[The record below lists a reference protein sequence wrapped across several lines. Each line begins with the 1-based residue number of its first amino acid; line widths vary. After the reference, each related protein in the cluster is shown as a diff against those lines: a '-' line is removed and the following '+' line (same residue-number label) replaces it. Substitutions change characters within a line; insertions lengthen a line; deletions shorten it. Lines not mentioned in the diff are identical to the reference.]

1 MKLGLMLRYST
12 RLINWDRILG
22 MGYYTALLD
31 LAWITVIDN
40 SLSSPLPYGRAPKG
54 PYQSSPLKGPVS
66 RACFRNLIHP
76 CPVRTS
82 DYVPLLLVE
91 SLNVPWFQSNHSGET
106 SSGLQN
112 ALDPYSN
119 ISFQDGFLWFEDV
132 AQYRFH
138 SLDPRADTTVDNSQE
153 VPIEGCRDRDI
164 AARFK
169 EIPGR
174 ESAVPTGL
182 CMDTENRSIER
193 QAHRRDTRI
202 ETCMVGLHNRCAT
215 SWFSFGIDLI
225 LSLYN
230 RFQKRIPQMKRKAS
244 FPPTTS
250 TSYEIGDPT
259 GNRLH
264 LPNDTYTKHGT
275 GRHSMAQ
282 QGAELVSHSH
292 FP

>member
-1 MKLGLMLRYST
+1 MLSQPH
-12 RLINWDRILG
+12 
-22 MGYYTALLD
+22 
-31 LAWITVIDN
+31 
-40 SLSSPLPYGRAPKG
+40 SPLISIKSLGGQRDLIRPPKCTW
-54 PYQSSPLKGPVS
+54 SLLKYILSG
-66 RACFRNLIHP
+66 
-76 CPVRTS
+76 
-82 DYVPLLLVE
+82 
-91 SLNVPWFQSNHSGET
+91 WFPMIWRCWST
-106 SSGLQN
+106 
-112 ALDPYSN
+112 
-119 ISFQDGFLWFEDV
+119 
-132 AQYRFH
+132 RFH

-215 SWFSFGIDLI
+215 SWFDFGIDLI
-225 LSLYN
+225 FSLYN

-282 QGAELVSHSH
+282 QGAELVS
-292 FP
+292 